1 MRLGNLAHGDLLD
14 SLALYVEFRG
24 AARSRRIRLRT
35 TLRGPEIKVPP
46 FRGGTNSNILLAGR
60 YLSTA
65 ASASQVQRI
74 TLFLLADG
82 GLRAWFPAHASPR
95 EQDGVAEKAYFAG
108 FFTDHVGIHSLG
120 LLRASHA
127 IL

>member
-1 MRLGNLAHGDLLD
+1 MRLRKA
-14 SLALYVEFRG
+14 Y
-24 AARSRRIRLRT
+24 LRK

-46 FRGGTNSNILLAGR
+46 FRGGTNSSILLAGR

-74 TLFLLADG
+74 PLFLLADDSF
-82 GLRAWFPAHASPR
+82 RAWSPPHARLR
-95 EQDGVAEKAYFAG
+95 EHRGVAEKAYFAG

>member
-1 MRLGNLAHGDLLD
+1 MRKA
-14 SLALYVEFRG
+14 Y
-24 AARSRRIRLRT
+24 LRK

-46 FRGGTNSNILLAGR
+46 FRGGTNGNILLAGQ

-65 ASASQVQRI
+65 ASASQVQP
-74 TLFLLADG
+74 TPLFLLADDG
-82 GLRAWFPAHASPR
+82 FGAWFPPRASLR
-95 EQDGVAEKAYFAG
+95 EHRGVAEKAYFAG
-108 FFTDHVGIHSLG
+108 FFTDDVGIHSLG